1 MAGSAFVTKNERQTL
16 KSPRSAKINL
26 QICNTTCEY
35 MVIHR
40 SGEVFF
46 ASFKIF
52 SKHPLIKNKEGVTS
66 ETSPLLCYYNHLP
79 KATQKHKV
87 T

>member
-16 KSPRSAKINL
+16 KSLHSAEINL
-26 QICNTTCEY
+26 QICNTTYEY

-40 SGEVFF
+40 SGEFFF
-46 ASFKIF
+46 ALFRIF
-52 SKHPLIKNKEGVTS
+52 FKHPMIKNEEEVTS
-66 ETSPLLCYYNHLP
+66 GTSPLLCYHNHLP
-79 KATQKHKV
+79 NATRKHKV